1 MNANLTAQIGRL
13 SGPAPNPGELVAPP
27 SGSLEIGRPACQ
39 PRTSDE
45 LKRELAAQNEAKRQA
60 AADLETSRQAAA
72 MMAELLKIQTIQTL

>member
-13 SGPAPNPGELVAPP
+13 AGPGLNPGELVAPP
-27 SGSLEIGRPACQ
+27 SGDKSIGRPACE

-45 LKRELAAQNEAKRQA
+45 LKQEMAAQNEAKIQA
-60 AADLETSRQAAA
+60 AAHMDVDRRATA